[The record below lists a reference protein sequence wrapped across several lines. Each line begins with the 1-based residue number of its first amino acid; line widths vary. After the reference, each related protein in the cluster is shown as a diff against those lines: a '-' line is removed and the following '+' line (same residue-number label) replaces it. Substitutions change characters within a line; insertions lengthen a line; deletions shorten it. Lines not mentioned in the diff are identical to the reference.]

1 MKFAKI
7 KLTSEEF
14 LGNGGEADE
23 VNAGGNGG
31 SAIACGPV
39 IDRRMR
45 QSYPNSSRLNDTFRS
60 DISWPLLTLKTG
72 IYRAEI

>member
-14 LGNGGEADE
+14 LGKGGEADE

-39 IDRRMR
+39 IDRQIR
-45 QSYPNSSRLNDTFRS
+45 QSYPIFSSGFLPLGRLIDKFQG
-60 DISWPLLTLKTG
+60 WVL
-72 IYRAEI
+72 